1 MNLFPLKRRIQLVI
15 LFFVMFTVGC
25 ALVNPRISHENYLK
39 IKNGMSEQEVSAYLG
54 EPTEVKSA
62 GANLD
67 LGSLFG
73 LSVGSLV
80 GIDSLSGSY
89 MKWQSDTATIHILFA
104 GGKVRFKNYNT
115 N

>member
-1 MNLFPLKRRIQLVI
+1 MNLFQMKRTLQLVM
-15 LFFVMFTVGC
+15 LFFALFTAGC
-25 ALVNPRISHENYLK
+25 AILNPRVSHENYLK
-39 IKNGMSEQEVSAYLG
+39 IKNGMSEQEVSTILG

-67 LGSLFG
+67 LGSIFG
-73 LSVGSLV
+73 IGVGSV
-80 GIDSLSGSY
+80 IGIDSLSGSY
-89 MKWQSDTATIHILFA
+89 MKWQNETATIHIAFA